1 MRTLICL
8 VAVWAGIGV
17 SQLAAADLP
26 IPEETW
32 DFNAFAMGEPPVSG
46 HHAPGVELLDAIML
60 KCLKEIGCSGAT
72 LTVARC
78 DQMLYSRGYGWSDRH
93 RTMPI
98 HPDTPM
104 SIGSCDKPLTTTM
117 IRQLA
122 QHGKLDLNASVL
134 RLLKIQPAGRVV
146 DPRVWDITINHLLE
160 HKAGW
165 QGEPFERAWQEANGR
180 TYPIVAAYLLRFVMV
195 QELAWAPGEKVVY
208 DSFGTNTL
216 KFVVTRVSG
225 QSYTNYLRHHLCR
238 PYGVTELKWVR
249 HGILQPG
256 EPPHLWNGLIMED
269 PADFRMGVSTPA
281 LCTFMRCFWL
291 DGRPRDNGNPL
302 WVSQGSWDNTTAS
315 MIQRPDGI
323 NIAWSF
329 NGRKKDVDP
338 GEELWKQAIDRLI
351 EEKRLPN

>member
-1 MRTLICL
+1 MKTLTCL
-8 VAVWAGIGV
+8 AAVWAGIGLSKV
-17 SQLAAADLP
+17 AAADLL
-26 IPEETW
+26 IPKGTW

-60 KCLKEIGCSGAT
+60 KCLREIGCSGAT
-72 LTVARC
+72 LTVARGGHT
-78 DQMLYSRGYGWSDRH
+78 LYSRGYGWSDRH

-134 RLLKIQPAGRVV
+134 KLLKIRPAGQVV
-146 DPRVWDITINHLLE
+146 DPRVWNITINHLLE

-165 QGEPFERAWQEANGR
+165 QGEPFERAWQAANGR

-195 QELAWAPGEKVVY
+195 QQLAWAPGEKVVY

>member
-1 MRTLICL
+1 MRTLTCL
-8 VAVWAGIGV
+8 AAVWAGIG
-17 SQLAAADLP
+17 A
-26 IPEETW
+26 W
-32 DFNAFAMGEPPVSG
+32 DFNAIAMGEPPVSG
-46 HHAPGVELLDAIML
+46 HHAPGVEVLDAIML

-72 LTVARC
+72 LTVARG
-78 DQMLYSRGYGWSDRH
+78 DRTLYSRGYGWSDRG
-93 RTMPI
+93 RKVAI
-98 HPDTPM
+98 YADTPM
-104 SIGSCDKPLTTTM
+104 STGSCDKPLTAAM

-122 QHGKLDLNASVL
+122 QDGKLDLNASVL
-134 RLLKIQPAGRVV
+134 KLLKIHPAGQVV

-195 QELAWAPGEKVVY
+195 QKLAWAPGEKAAY
-208 DSFGTNTL
+208 DSFGYNTL

-225 QSYTNYLRHHLCR
+225 QTYTNYLRHHLCR

-249 HGILQPG
+249 HGARQQG
-256 EPPHLWNGLIMED
+256 EPPQLWNGLIMED

-281 LCTFMRCFWL
+281 LCKFMRCFWL
-291 DGRPRDNGNPL
+291 DGRPRDSGNPF
-302 WVSQGSWDNTTAS
+302 WDMRGSWDNATTA
-315 MIQRPDGI
+315 MVWRPDGI

-329 NGRKKDVDP
+329 NGRKQGVEL

-351 EEKRLPN
+351 EEKRLPD